1 MAKVPKNI
9 GKDIGVHYIKLKNII
24 GIAVKIL
31 SGKKGGKK

>member
-9 GKDIGVHYIKLKNII
+9 GKDTGVHYIKLKSII

-31 SGKKGGKK
+31 SGKKGSKE